1 MNTVISELLESHLEI
16 IAKELEIP
24 IFYENIEPIANS
36 EIYLKSTILPALTTS
51 LDLDE
56 KSRIYYGEFQ
66 VSVVVPVNTGK
77 LRSLQISDMIIKHFP
92 PNLALTKDDFS
103 LYINSIPSIC
113 PAILDKTTYTVPI
126 SMNYRADSLI

>member
-36 EIYLKSTILPALTTS
+36 EIYLKSTILPALTTC

-56 KSRIYYGEFQ
+56 KSRIYNGEFQ

-77 LRSLQISDMIIKHFP
+77 LRSLQISDMIIKHFS
-92 PNLALTKDDFS
+92 PNLELTKDDFS
-103 LYINSIPSIC
+103 LYLNSIPSIC

-126 SMNYRADSLI
+126 SMNYCANLLI